1 MLKKLLVLSGLLVVA
16 GWAFGSN
23 AGREI
28 MSYVKTGWKEVRQA
42 TQKVVPLEFEIKRA
56 EDLLNNLDRAD
67 DRLIVTL
74 AAQMQAA
81 RTAERDVETMTAN
94 LETKRLEL
102 QARSDEIKTIPASGS
117 NGKTLLVSSRDRD
130 LAALNLERDFK
141 QYKIAEA
148 SLKNKTAMTDQMHGR
163 IKSMQEQR
171 EALKGQ
177 RADLATRVSKLK
189 SDLDYLKVAQL
200 KARTAG
206 EDFQVP
212 EIAQLRELIES
223 IEGRIETS
231 LIEHQLREDG
241 VKTDKATKTTTPNTN
256 ISVEIDSYFNAN
268 KVAAE
273 KK

>member
-1 MLKKLLVLSGLLVVA
+1 MFKKLLILSGMLVVV

-28 MSYVKTGWKEVRQA
+28 VSYVKTGWKEVRTA

-67 DRLIVTL
+67 DKLINTL
-74 AAQMQAA
+74 ASQMQAV
-81 RTAERDVETMTAN
+81 RKAEQDLETMTAS
-94 LETKRLEL
+94 LEARKIELTARADELKAWSTKME
-102 QARSDEIKTIPASGS
+102 D
-117 NGKTLLVSSRDRD
+117 GKPVPVSTTKRD

-141 QYKIAEA
+141 AYKVAEA
-148 SLKNKTAMTDQMHGR
+148 AVKNKASMVEQLQTR
-163 IKSMQEQR
+163 IKAMQEQR

-177 RADLATRVSKLK
+177 RADLCTRVGKLK
-189 SDLDYLKVAQL
+189 NDLDFLKVAQL
-200 KARTAG
+200 KARHAG

-231 LIEHQLREDG
+231 LIEHQLREETG
-241 VKTDKATKTTTPNTN
+241 AKAAAKSTSVPNAN
-256 ISVEIDSYFNAN
+256 IGIEIESYFSTN
-268 KVAAE
+268 KVAD

>member
-1 MLKKLLVLSGLLVVA
+1 MFKKLLVLSGLLVVV

-67 DRLIVTL
+67 DRLIITL
-74 AAQMQAA
+74 ASQMQAA
-81 RTAERDVETMTAN
+81 TKAEREVETMTAN
-94 LETKRLEL
+94 LDAKKHEL
-102 QARSDEIKTIPASGS
+102 QVRADEVKTIPAKGE
-117 NGKTLLVSSRDRD
+117 NGKAWLVSTRDRD

-141 QYKIAEA
+141 QYKISEA
-148 SLKNKTAMTDQMHGR
+148 SLKNKTAMLDQMHGR

-189 SDLDYLKVAQL
+189 SDLDFLKVAQL
-200 KARTAG
+200 KARHAG

-212 EIAQLRELIES
+212 EISQLRELIES

-241 VKTDKATKTTTPNTN
+241 VKTEKATKPATPNNN
-256 ISVEIDSYFNAN
+256 ISVEIDSYFNTN